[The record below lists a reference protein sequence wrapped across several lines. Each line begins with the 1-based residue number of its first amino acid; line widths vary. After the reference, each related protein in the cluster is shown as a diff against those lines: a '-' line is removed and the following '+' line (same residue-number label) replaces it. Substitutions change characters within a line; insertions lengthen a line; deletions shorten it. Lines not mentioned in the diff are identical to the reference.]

1 MKIRKFLKV
10 LNFLFIIL
18 AAEVIIGLVCI
29 TNKIKDAKYEEDK
42 TCITQIAINPIEK
55 RLARSQAPSD
65 QVTRITSSSRLILER
80 IVKTMENTGY
90 GKGYWTQCKNA
101 VRTPTPTSGGLY
113 YIDIPS
119 FYFNEDV
126 GGAWNSTYVYYCKE
140 ITEFDFSGLNIGG
153 ITTLPD
159 FSKWPNLRRLNFSN
173 CKISETSGF
182 MTSSGRKA
190 LRKITYIDLS
200 KNNIES
206 INAGIV
212 HDARYNLQH
221 QIITKYLGTIKSG
234 NTGNSTLPDIFV
246 KSYGNI
252 VAPTYYKEN
261 IVKIS
266 GKKVTVKSKGKE
278 QEKAMVRIPGTS
290 SSPFKGSY
298 VMFNWSGIKASTNP
312 NNNNNNNN
320 NNNQIY
326 YNISLSYKSSTTS
339 GWEQIKYIEI
349 YPTSGENVNY
359 NNAKVYVNGNYVGN
373 NTVKY
378 PVTKNGKYTIKITY
392 PGLRDIILNQEVKGI
407 DREHPTFTTNYKSET
422 GKNIKYLT
430 VYAKDNVAIKNIS
443 VNGTNIYS
451 CNKKDYYCA
460 YSATYKISKSGK
472 YTIKVEDLAGN
483 WRKIEENVNVD
494 TTPPKIQSLQI
505 KKNDKI
511 YDKDKCA
518 VKVGDKLI
526 LNLKAHE
533 EVSKYSGI
541 KINGTDLKT
550 GTINVGNKT
559 NFSIE
564 IPITDKFGTGTLYGD
579 YVIEIYG
586 LSDKWGNATSYT
598 IKNKVYFDSSYPE
611 ISEINITG
619 GKLSSDKQ
627 KMTIYQN
634 QKIVID
640 LTTEEKLGN
649 NPEIYVCGHK
659 TTFARLKNKNKN
671 KKDKSEIYHYYAYL
685 DSNYILQTANAF
697 GYVDKCI
704 PIEIKNYKNLSGNL
718 GDDIIIDESNKSS
731 NGIYLYYGNSEA
743 NKLYF
748 ASAVDISTYS
758 ETGDGYT
765 WLTKVGDKNYK
776 NYKQFRGSYA
786 EKSYWGGT
794 IHQYGCG
801 PTSVAIV
808 LSGLGIDKNPGDVAN
823 SIKEGTSPSSLKTAF
838 ENFGV
843 TVELKYNTSTETT
856 IKNIRNNLEKGM
868 PVLVGVSPGPDSKY
882 TTIGHWLVLL
892 SISGDT
898 VTISNAGRDSESGT
912 ETDNINTLVEKYM
925 EGNGYILVKSAK
937 TDSATNVKNEAIAG
951 DINQD
956 GYINEYDYLLL
967 QRYLSKLQELTDDQK
982 KYANVDGNESID
994 ANDLTALKVI
1004 INKRVNSLQIGS
1016 SETFKVYDNENKLV
1030 SGDNLKLSVTEGE
1043 EFINVTENEDGI
1055 SIKSK
1060 NELSAL
1066 NGSVVIKATYLNEKN
1081 EEEKAGEIKLKIIDK
1096 NNVTT
1101 GFEVI
1106 TGKKVNKNILGDVNK
1121 DGFITEVDSFDVQR
1135 AIVNLIQLTEEGK
1148 ERGDINKD
1156 GVLTVSDATDIQK
1169 MCVNNYNGM
1178 YKNDVFTLKFNSFED
1193 NNYEDIKDENIQNQI
1208 RWYAEGQED
1217 MVTITPNND
1226 GSANI
1231 KVNENAVTGSKIAIC
1246 CSMLDENS
1254 EDNKYKT
1261 ARFNIEIIDKAYV
1274 ELSENTINYDLSNL
1288 PDKYTYLKVNTN
1300 LDNKDAEWKSSDEN
1314 IVKLKEDSYGN
1325 VEVIPVK
1332 EGTAKVTVTID
1343 GISDECDVKV
1353 EKSITKI
1360 YTSKQDI
1367 TLKESLED
1375 EEYIIANSV
1384 SKLLK
1389 SSANSQDIEG
1399 EIDAT
1404 EEPII
1409 TSSDEDIARMY
1420 KDEETGAYKIL
1431 AISEGKATIEISS
1444 PTNEDVKETI
1454 KVNVKPLNIPTI
1466 QKVTIDQDEGQQ
1478 EYKKGEKISF
1488 KVVFSEEIKGEVPEL
1503 QLVFGNNSSVGIP
1516 KFVGIEDNNTAI
1528 RYEYEVQEGDNGILK
1543 ILGLN
1548 GGNLTDDT
1556 GKMDTI
1562 LTVNN
1567 EEEEFT
1573 IEETEENIDIENE
1586 TLEVSSNDESEDESK
1601 ELSEEYIS
1609 SNTKAF
1615 VGDDVT
1621 EQDEMSDELTGNLE
1635 TVPNGINLLVGE
1647 VIADTTAP
1655 EITVVPEIEKDS
1667 YYLNKGDIVKVNIT
1681 SNEDLAELPTV
1692 TMGGQVATVEG
1703 SGKEYTASL
1712 EINDKIKEGYLEI
1725 QVSGCRDLSGNEANL
1740 TVMNEENM
1748 DEPIVIDYSKSTIK
1762 AIYIMAEEGKNYKA
1776 GDKVKIKVV
1785 FEDENMKNRN
1795 EYIAAE
1801 EVPVLNIKFGRNKA
1815 EGNLES
1821 DYTVGE
1827 YVNSIIYTYTISEKD
1842 IGKMTINNI
1851 TGNIED
1857 AAGNKTDLSKINI
1870 SNVVTGQINEIVKE
1884 NESNSNKNEGVLEKL
1899 PFKLPYTGSVA
1910 FWIII
1915 ASVGV
1920 GATIAGVSYIV
1931 RKKHYIK

>member
-1 MKIRKFLKV
+1 MKV

-18 AAEVIIGLVCI
+18 VAEVIIGLVCI

-42 TCITQIAINPIEK
+42 TSITQIAINPIEK

-659 TTFARLKNKNKN
+659 TTFARLKNKNK
-671 KKDKSEIYHYYAYL
+671 KDKSEIYHYYAYL

-731 NGIYLYYGNSEA
+731 NGIYLYYGNSEL
-743 NKLYF
+743 NKLYL
-748 ASAVDISTYS
+748 AS
-758 ETGDGYT
+758 
-765 WLTKVGDKNYK
+765 DKN
-776 NYKQFRGSYA
+776 
-786 EKSYWGGT
+786 
-794 IHQYGCG
+794 
-801 PTSVAIV
+801 
-808 LSGLGIDKNPGDVAN
+808 
-823 SIKEGTSPSSLKTAF
+823 
-838 ENFGV
+838 
-843 TVELKYNTSTETT
+843 
-856 IKNIRNNLEKGM
+856 
-868 PVLVGVSPGPDSKY
+868 
-882 TTIGHWLVLL
+882 
-892 SISGDT
+892 
-898 VTISNAGRDSESGT
+898 
-912 ETDNINTLVEKYM
+912 
-925 EGNGYILVKSAK
+925 VK
-937 TDSATNVKNEAIAG
+937 DEAIAG

-1208 RWYAEGQED
+1208 RWYAEGQAD

-1231 KVNENAVTGSKIAIC
+1231 KVNENAVTGSKIVIC

-1274 ELSENTINYDLSNL
+1274 ELSENTINYDLSKL

-1478 EYKKGEKISF
+1478 EYKQGEKISI
-1488 KVVFSEEIKGEVPEL
+1488 KIAFSEEVKGNVPEL
-1503 QLVFGNNSSVGIP
+1503 QLEFGNNSSVKNPEFIR
-1516 KFVGIEDNNTAI
+1516 FEDNNTAI

-1543 ILGLN
+1543 IVGLN
-1548 GGNLTDDT
+1548 DGNLTDDT

-1567 EEEEFT
+1567 EEEEDFT

-1586 TLEVSSNDESEDESK
+1586 KMEVLSNDESEDESK

-1609 SNTKAF
+1609 SNTKAV

-1884 NESNSNKNEGVLEKL
+1884 KESNSNSNKNEGVLEKL

>member
-1 MKIRKFLKV
+1 MKV

-18 AAEVIIGLVCI
+18 VAEVIIGLVCI

-42 TCITQIAINPIEK
+42 TSVTQIAINPIEK

-659 TTFARLKNKNKN
+659 TTFARLKNKNK
-671 KKDKSEIYHYYAYL
+671 KDKSEIYHYYAYL
-685 DSNYILQTANAF
+685 DSNYILQTANVF

-748 ASAVDISTYS
+748 AS
-758 ETGDGYT
+758 
-765 WLTKVGDKNYK
+765 DKN
-776 NYKQFRGSYA
+776 
-786 EKSYWGGT
+786 
-794 IHQYGCG
+794 
-801 PTSVAIV
+801 
-808 LSGLGIDKNPGDVAN
+808 
-823 SIKEGTSPSSLKTAF
+823 
-838 ENFGV
+838 
-843 TVELKYNTSTETT
+843 
-856 IKNIRNNLEKGM
+856 
-868 PVLVGVSPGPDSKY
+868 
-882 TTIGHWLVLL
+882 
-892 SISGDT
+892 
-898 VTISNAGRDSESGT
+898 
-912 ETDNINTLVEKYM
+912 
-925 EGNGYILVKSAK
+925 VK
-937 TDSATNVKNEAIAG
+937 DEAIAG

-982 KYANVDGNESID
+982 KYANVDGNDTID

-1016 SETFKVYDNENKLV
+1016 SETFKVYDDKNKLV
-1030 SGDNLKLSVTEGE
+1030 SIDNLKLSVTEGE
-1043 EFINVTENEDGI
+1043 ELVNVTKSQDGI

-1066 NGSVVIKATYLNEKN
+1066 NGSVVIKVTYLNENN
-1081 EEEKAGEIKLKIIDK
+1081 EEEKVGEIKLKIIDK
-1096 NNVTT
+1096 NNITT

-1106 TGKKVNKNILGDVNK
+1106 TAKKVNKNILGDVNK
-1121 DGFITEVDSFDVQR
+1121 DGFITEVDSFEVQR
-1135 AIVNLIQLTEEGK
+1135 AIVNLVQFTEEEK
-1148 ERGDINKD
+1148 ERGDINRD
-1156 GVLTVSDATDIQK
+1156 GSLNVVDATGIQK
-1169 MCVNNYNGM
+1169 MSFNNYNRM

-1208 RWYAEGQED
+1208 RWYAEGQAD

-1231 KVNENAVTGSKIAIC
+1231 KVNENAVTGSKIVIC

-1274 ELSENTINYDLSNL
+1274 ELSENTINYDLSKL

-1314 IVKLKEDSYGN
+1314 VVKLKEDSYGN

-1431 AISEGKATIEISS
+1431 AISEGEATIEISS

-1884 NESNSNKNEGVLEKL
+1884 NKSDSNSNKNEGVLEKL

>member
-42 TCITQIAINPIEK
+42 TSITQIAINPIEK
-55 RLARSQAPSD
+55 KLASS

-80 IVKTMENTGY
+80 IVKTMENTGC
-90 GKGYWTQCKNA
+90 GKAYWDQCKNA

-113 YIDIPS
+113 YIDIPL
-119 FYFNEDV
+119 FYFNEVV
-126 GGAWNSTYVYYCKE
+126 GDCKK
-140 ITEFDFSGLNIGG
+140 IKEFDFSGLSIGR

-212 HDARYNLQH
+212 HDARYNLKQQ
-221 QIITKYLGTIKSG
+221 QIIRNLGTIKNG
-234 NTGNSTLPDIFV
+234 NTGISTLPDIFV

-252 VAPTYYKEN
+252 VAPTKYRKDSN

-266 GKKVTVKSKGKE
+266 GKKVTIKSKGKGK
-278 QEKAMVRIPGTS
+278 QNGVVQIPAAS
-290 SSPFKGSY
+290 NSPFKGSY
-298 VMFNWSGIKASTNP
+298 VSFNWTGTKASTNP
-312 NNNNNNNN
+312 SYNNN

-339 GWEQIKYIEI
+339 GWKQIKYIEI
-349 YPTSGENVNY
+349 YPTFGENVNY

-373 NTVKY
+373 NKVKY

-392 PGLRDIILNQEVKGI
+392 PGLRDLILNQEVKGI
-407 DREHPTFTTNYKSET
+407 DREHPTFTTNYRSEI

-430 VYAKDNVAIKNIS
+430 VYAKDNVDIKNIS

-460 YSATYKISKSGK
+460 YSKTYKITKSGK

-483 WRKIEENVNVD
+483 WRKIEENVKVD

-564 IPITDKFGTGTLYGD
+564 IPITDKFGTGALYGD

-586 LSDKWGNATSYT
+586 ISDKWGNATSYA

-619 GKLSSDKQ
+619 GKLSYDKQ

-634 QKIVID
+634 QKIIID

-659 TTFARLKNKNKN
+659 TTFARLKNKN

-731 NGIYLYYGNSEA
+731 NGIYLYYGNSEL
-743 NKLYF
+743 NKLYL
-748 ASAVDISTYS
+748 AS
-758 ETGDGYT
+758 
-765 WLTKVGDKNYK
+765 DKN
-776 NYKQFRGSYA
+776 
-786 EKSYWGGT
+786 
-794 IHQYGCG
+794 
-801 PTSVAIV
+801 
-808 LSGLGIDKNPGDVAN
+808 
-823 SIKEGTSPSSLKTAF
+823 
-838 ENFGV
+838 
-843 TVELKYNTSTETT
+843 
-856 IKNIRNNLEKGM
+856 
-868 PVLVGVSPGPDSKY
+868 
-882 TTIGHWLVLL
+882 
-892 SISGDT
+892 
-898 VTISNAGRDSESGT
+898 
-912 ETDNINTLVEKYM
+912 
-925 EGNGYILVKSAK
+925 VK
-937 TDSATNVKNEAIAG
+937 DEAIAG

-956 GYINEYDYLLL
+956 GYVNEYDYLLL

-982 KYANVDGNESID
+982 KYANVDGNDTID

-1016 SETFKVYDNENKLV
+1016 SETFKVYDNKNKLV
-1030 SGDNLKLSVTEGE
+1030 SIDNLKLSVTEGE
-1043 EFINVTENEDGI
+1043 ELVNVTKSQDGI

-1066 NGSVVIKATYLNEKN
+1066 NGSVVIKVTYLNENN
-1081 EEEKAGEIKLKIIDK
+1081 EEEKVGEIKLKIIDK
-1096 NNVTT
+1096 NNITT

-1106 TGKKVNKNILGDVNK
+1106 TAKKVNKNILGDVNK
-1121 DGFITEVDSFDVQR
+1121 DGFITEVDSFEVQR
-1135 AIVNLIQLTEEGK
+1135 AIVNLVQFTEEEK
-1148 ERGDINKD
+1148 ERGDINRD
-1156 GVLTVSDATDIQK
+1156 GSLNVVDATGIQK
-1169 MCVNNYNGM
+1169 MSFNNYNRM

-1208 RWYAEGQED
+1208 RWYAEGQAD

-1231 KVNENAVTGSKIAIC
+1231 KVNENAVTGSKIVIC

-1274 ELSENTINYDLSNL
+1274 ELSENTINYDLSKL

-1314 IVKLKEDSYGN
+1314 VVKLKEDSYGN

-1431 AISEGKATIEISS
+1431 AISEGEATIEISS

-1884 NESNSNKNEGVLEKL
+1884 NESNSNSNKNEGVLEKL

>member
-1 MKIRKFLKV
+1 MKV

-18 AAEVIIGLVCI
+18 VAEVIIGLVCI

-42 TCITQIAINPIEK
+42 TSITQIAINPIEK

-659 TTFARLKNKNKN
+659 TTFARLKNKNK
-671 KKDKSEIYHYYAYL
+671 KDKSEIYHYYAYL

-731 NGIYLYYGNSEA
+731 NGIYLYYGNSEL
-743 NKLYF
+743 NKLYL
-748 ASAVDISTYS
+748 AS
-758 ETGDGYT
+758 
-765 WLTKVGDKNYK
+765 DKN
-776 NYKQFRGSYA
+776 
-786 EKSYWGGT
+786 
-794 IHQYGCG
+794 
-801 PTSVAIV
+801 
-808 LSGLGIDKNPGDVAN
+808 
-823 SIKEGTSPSSLKTAF
+823 
-838 ENFGV
+838 
-843 TVELKYNTSTETT
+843 
-856 IKNIRNNLEKGM
+856 
-868 PVLVGVSPGPDSKY
+868 
-882 TTIGHWLVLL
+882 
-892 SISGDT
+892 
-898 VTISNAGRDSESGT
+898 
-912 ETDNINTLVEKYM
+912 
-925 EGNGYILVKSAK
+925 VK
-937 TDSATNVKNEAIAG
+937 DEAIAG

-1208 RWYAEGQED
+1208 RWYAEGQAD

-1231 KVNENAVTGSKIAIC
+1231 KVNENAVTGSKIVIC

-1274 ELSENTINYDLSNL
+1274 ELSENTINYDLSKL

-1478 EYKKGEKISF
+1478 EYKQGKKISI
-1488 KVVFSEEIKGEVPEL
+1488 KIAFSEEVKGNVPEL
-1503 QLVFGNNSSVGIP
+1503 QLEFGNNSSVKNPEFIR
-1516 KFVGIEDNNTAI
+1516 FEDNNTAI

-1543 ILGLN
+1543 IVGLN
-1548 GGNLTDDT
+1548 DGNLTDDT

-1567 EEEEFT
+1567 EEEEDFT

-1586 TLEVSSNDESEDESK
+1586 KMEVLSNDESEDESK

-1884 NESNSNKNEGVLEKL
+1884 NESNSNSNKNEGVLEKL

>member
-1 MKIRKFLKV
+1 MKV

-18 AAEVIIGLVCI
+18 VAEVIIGLVCI

-42 TCITQIAINPIEK
+42 TSITQIAINPIEK

-659 TTFARLKNKNKN
+659 TTFARLKNKNK
-671 KKDKSEIYHYYAYL
+671 KDKSEIYHYYAYL

-731 NGIYLYYGNSEA
+731 NGIYLYYGNSEL
-743 NKLYF
+743 NKLYL
-748 ASAVDISTYS
+748 AS
-758 ETGDGYT
+758 
-765 WLTKVGDKNYK
+765 DKN
-776 NYKQFRGSYA
+776 
-786 EKSYWGGT
+786 
-794 IHQYGCG
+794 
-801 PTSVAIV
+801 
-808 LSGLGIDKNPGDVAN
+808 
-823 SIKEGTSPSSLKTAF
+823 
-838 ENFGV
+838 
-843 TVELKYNTSTETT
+843 
-856 IKNIRNNLEKGM
+856 
-868 PVLVGVSPGPDSKY
+868 
-882 TTIGHWLVLL
+882 
-892 SISGDT
+892 
-898 VTISNAGRDSESGT
+898 
-912 ETDNINTLVEKYM
+912 
-925 EGNGYILVKSAK
+925 VK
-937 TDSATNVKNEAIAG
+937 DEAIAG

-956 GYINEYDYLLL
+956 GYVNEYDYLLL

-1208 RWYAEGQED
+1208 RWYAEGQAD

-1231 KVNENAVTGSKIAIC
+1231 KVNENAVTGSKIVIC

-1274 ELSENTINYDLSNL
+1274 ELSENTINYDLSKL

-1314 IVKLKEDSYGN
+1314 VVKLKEDSYGN

-1431 AISEGKATIEISS
+1431 AISEGEATIEISS

-1884 NESNSNKNEGVLEKL
+1884 NESNSNSNKNEGVLEKL

>member
-1 MKIRKFLKV
+1 M
-10 LNFLFIIL
+10 
-18 AAEVIIGLVCI
+18 
-29 TNKIKDAKYEEDK
+29 
-42 TCITQIAINPIEK
+42 
-55 RLARSQAPSD
+55 
-65 QVTRITSSSRLILER
+65 
-80 IVKTMENTGY
+80 
-90 GKGYWTQCKNA
+90 
-101 VRTPTPTSGGLY
+101 
-113 YIDIPS
+113 
-119 FYFNEDV
+119 
-126 GGAWNSTYVYYCKE
+126 
-140 ITEFDFSGLNIGG
+140 
-153 ITTLPD
+153 
-159 FSKWPNLRRLNFSN
+159 
-173 CKISETSGF
+173 
-182 MTSSGRKA
+182 
-190 LRKITYIDLS
+190 
-200 KNNIES
+200 
-206 INAGIV
+206 
-212 HDARYNLQH
+212 
-221 QIITKYLGTIKSG
+221 
-234 NTGNSTLPDIFV
+234 
-246 KSYGNI
+246 
-252 VAPTYYKEN
+252 
-261 IVKIS
+261 
-266 GKKVTVKSKGKE
+266 
-278 QEKAMVRIPGTS
+278 
-290 SSPFKGSY
+290 
-298 VMFNWSGIKASTNP
+298 
-312 NNNNNNNN
+312 
-320 NNNQIY
+320 
-326 YNISLSYKSSTTS
+326 
-339 GWEQIKYIEI
+339 
-349 YPTSGENVNY
+349 SGE
-359 NNAKVYVNGNYVGN
+359 
-373 NTVKY
+373 
-378 PVTKNGKYTIKITY
+378 
-392 PGLRDIILNQEVKGI
+392 
-407 DREHPTFTTNYKSET
+407 
-422 GKNIKYLT
+422 
-430 VYAKDNVAIKNIS
+430 
-443 VNGTNIYS
+443 
-451 CNKKDYYCA
+451 
-460 YSATYKISKSGK
+460 
-472 YTIKVEDLAGN
+472 
-483 WRKIEENVNVD
+483 
-494 TTPPKIQSLQI
+494 
-505 KKNDKI
+505 
-511 YDKDKCA
+511 
-518 VKVGDKLI
+518 
-526 LNLKAHE
+526 
-533 EVSKYSGI
+533 
-541 KINGTDLKT
+541 
-550 GTINVGNKT
+550 
-559 NFSIE
+559 
-564 IPITDKFGTGTLYGD
+564 
-579 YVIEIYG
+579 
-586 LSDKWGNATSYT
+586 
-598 IKNKVYFDSSYPE
+598 
-611 ISEINITG
+611 
-619 GKLSSDKQ
+619 
-627 KMTIYQN
+627 
-634 QKIVID
+634 
-640 LTTEEKLGN
+640 
-649 NPEIYVCGHK
+649 
-659 TTFARLKNKNKN
+659 
-671 KKDKSEIYHYYAYL
+671 
-685 DSNYILQTANAF
+685 
-697 GYVDKCI
+697 
-704 PIEIKNYKNLSGNL
+704 
-718 GDDIIIDESNKSS
+718 
-731 NGIYLYYGNSEA
+731 
-743 NKLYF
+743 
-748 ASAVDISTYS
+748 
-758 ETGDGYT
+758 
-765 WLTKVGDKNYK
+765 
-776 NYKQFRGSYA
+776 
-786 EKSYWGGT
+786 
-794 IHQYGCG
+794 
-801 PTSVAIV
+801 
-808 LSGLGIDKNPGDVAN
+808 
-823 SIKEGTSPSSLKTAF
+823 
-838 ENFGV
+838 
-843 TVELKYNTSTETT
+843 
-856 IKNIRNNLEKGM
+856 
-868 PVLVGVSPGPDSKY
+868 
-882 TTIGHWLVLL
+882 
-892 SISGDT
+892 
-898 VTISNAGRDSESGT
+898 
-912 ETDNINTLVEKYM
+912 
-925 EGNGYILVKSAK
+925 
-937 TDSATNVKNEAIAG
+937 
-951 DINQD
+951 
-956 GYINEYDYLLL
+956 
-967 QRYLSKLQELTDDQK
+967 RY
-982 KYANVDGNESID
+982 
-994 ANDLTALKVI
+994 
-1004 INKRVNSLQIGS
+1004 
-1016 SETFKVYDNENKLV
+1016 
-1030 SGDNLKLSVTEGE
+1030 
-1043 EFINVTENEDGI
+1043 
-1055 SIKSK
+1055 
-1060 NELSAL
+1060 
-1066 NGSVVIKATYLNEKN
+1066 
-1081 EEEKAGEIKLKIIDK
+1081 
-1096 NNVTT
+1096 
-1101 GFEVI
+1101 
-1106 TGKKVNKNILGDVNK
+1106 
-1121 DGFITEVDSFDVQR
+1121 
-1135 AIVNLIQLTEEGK
+1135 EEGK

-1208 RWYAEGQED
+1208 RWYAEGQAD

-1231 KVNENAVTGSKIAIC
+1231 KVNENAVTGSKIVIC

>member
-1 MKIRKFLKV
+1 MKIMKFLKV

-18 AAEVIIGLVCI
+18 VAEVIIGLVCI

-42 TCITQIAINPIEK
+42 TSITQIAINPIEK
-55 RLARSQAPSD
+55 KLAKYSS
-65 QVTRITSSSRLILER
+65 VRITSSSDVILKYIINKISDEIWLTWDEQKNMNPVEASLER
-80 IVKTMENTGY
+80 NNRKALHKI
-90 GKGYWTQCKNA
+90 
-101 VRTPTPTSGGLY
+101 SGGY
-113 YIDIPS
+113 YIEVPS
-119 FYFNEDV
+119 RYFSSD
-126 GGAWNSTYVYYCKE
+126 TCKKE
-140 ITEFDFSGLNIGG
+140 KEFNFSGLNIGG

-173 CKISETSGF
+173 CKISGTSGF

-659 TTFARLKNKNKN
+659 TTFARLKNKNK
-671 KKDKSEIYHYYAYL
+671 KDKSEIYHYYAYL

-748 ASAVDISTYS
+748 AS
-758 ETGDGYT
+758 
-765 WLTKVGDKNYK
+765 DKN
-776 NYKQFRGSYA
+776 
-786 EKSYWGGT
+786 
-794 IHQYGCG
+794 
-801 PTSVAIV
+801 
-808 LSGLGIDKNPGDVAN
+808 
-823 SIKEGTSPSSLKTAF
+823 
-838 ENFGV
+838 
-843 TVELKYNTSTETT
+843 
-856 IKNIRNNLEKGM
+856 
-868 PVLVGVSPGPDSKY
+868 
-882 TTIGHWLVLL
+882 
-892 SISGDT
+892 
-898 VTISNAGRDSESGT
+898 
-912 ETDNINTLVEKYM
+912 
-925 EGNGYILVKSAK
+925 VK
-937 TDSATNVKNEAIAG
+937 DEAIAG

-956 GYINEYDYLLL
+956 GYVNEYDYLLL

-982 KYANVDGNESID
+982 KYANVDGNDTID

-1016 SETFKVYDNENKLV
+1016 SETFKVYDNENKSV
-1030 SGDNLKLSVTEGE
+1030 SGDNLKISVTEGE
-1043 EFINVTENEDGI
+1043 EFINVTESQDGI

-1066 NGSVVIKATYLNEKN
+1066 NGSVVIKATYLNEDN

-1106 TGKKVNKNILGDVNK
+1106 TEKKVNKNILGDVNK

-1135 AIVNLIQLTEEGK
+1135 AIVNLIQLTEEEK

-1431 AISEGKATIEISS
+1431 AISEGEATIEISS

-1516 KFVGIEDNNTAI
+1516 EFVGIEDNNTAI

-1740 TVMNEENM
+1740 TVINEENM

-1762 AIYIMAEEGKNYKA
+1762 TIDIMAEEGKNYKA